1 MFLKW
6 ICSQCIPLN
15 LPMLIWF
22 GKPASECPKEL
33 SKKRTAA
40 IVRCHIFSEN
50 WNQLLVC
57 VWQRERNRENH
68 VHGLVRKEIHKMR
81 QVSLF
86 LSHSLT
92 RCVHPRWICAS
103 ATAAPALCCCCCW
116 KSKASVLSQR
126 WRWWWWW
133 RREREG
139 EREKADLRFPTVDK
153 DHWNGP
159 GRVKEGRE
167 RQMGRE
173 GSRGVGGLGWGV
185 DVYQTW
191 SDVEL

>member
-81 QVSLF
+81 QVSLSF
-86 LSHSLT
+86 SLT
-92 RCVHPRWICAS
+92 LSLTVCTHVEFVPAQLQRQPS
-103 ATAAPALCCCCCW
+103 AAAAAAAGNLKPVFYL
-116 KSKASVLSQR
+116 KDGGGGGG
-126 WRWWWWW
+126 
-133 RREREG
+133 G
-139 EREKADLRFPTVDK
+139 ERGGEKADLRVPTVDK